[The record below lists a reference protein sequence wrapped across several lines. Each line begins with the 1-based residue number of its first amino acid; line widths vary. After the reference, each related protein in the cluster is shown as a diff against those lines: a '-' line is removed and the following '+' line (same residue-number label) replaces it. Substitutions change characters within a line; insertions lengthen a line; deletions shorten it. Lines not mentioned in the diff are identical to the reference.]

1 MSPAHCRDKPRIQAQ
16 MIRTLHDT
24 AIVTNVWQAVAR
36 AMRVPLGPSHQSLC
50 RKPSFL
56 WESQATMT

>member
-1 MSPAHCRDKPRIQAQ
+1 MSPANCRDKPRIQAQ

-36 AMRVPLGPSHQSLC
+36 AMRVPLGPPIRASAGSPPFSGRARLQ
-50 RKPSFL
+50 
-56 WESQATMT
+56 